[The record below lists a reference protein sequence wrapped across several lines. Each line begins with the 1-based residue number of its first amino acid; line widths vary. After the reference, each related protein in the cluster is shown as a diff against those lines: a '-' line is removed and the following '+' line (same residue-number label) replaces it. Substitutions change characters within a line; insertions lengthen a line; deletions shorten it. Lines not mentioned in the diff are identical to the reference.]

1 MKKNETADLN
11 EVHGK
16 MKTTEC
22 RNVTNSLNTLGNTKM
37 PLLFEIWLFDP
48 IQFGSA
54 RVWPKEKVIP
64 WRLFSIFVSMQ
75 IEKRKKLLL
84 VLLISGSVLTISM
97 TFYFYQVF
105 LSPNTLQDKKDPYL
119 LKIPSGSVYTQVAD
133 QLYEEKIINDALS
146 FSFVAKLLGYQELVK
161 PGLYQVEPNM
171 SNLDLV
177 RMLRAGNQVPVQ
189 VTFNTIRTK
198 EELAEKI
205 TANLEVSEEQL
216 LELLQ
221 DSAYI
226 RSLDFKEETILS
238 LFIPNTYEFWWNTSA
253 EGVFE
258 RMNEEYQKFW
268 TEERKAK
275 AAALGLSQKE
285 VSTLASIVQ
294 AESQKSDERARIA
307 GVYLNRLRTQMP
319 LQADPT
325 LVFALGDFTLK
336 RVLNV
341 HKEINSPYNTY
352 LNQGLPPGPIN
363 LPDINSLDAVLNAET
378 HEYLYFCAKEDF
390 SGYHS
395 FAVSYNEHLN
405 NARRYQQ
412 ALNKANI
419 Y

>member
-1 MKKNETADLN
+1 
-11 EVHGK
+11 
-16 MKTTEC
+16 
-22 RNVTNSLNTLGNTKM
+22 
-37 PLLFEIWLFDP
+37 
-48 IQFGSA
+48 
-54 RVWPKEKVIP
+54 
-64 WRLFSIFVSMQ
+64 MQ
-75 IEKRKKLLL
+75 IDKRKKLLL

-97 TFYFYQVF
+97 IFYFYQVF
-105 LSPNTLQDKKDPYL
+105 LSPNTLQDKQEPYL
-119 LKIPSGSVYTQVAD
+119 LKIPSGSIYSQVAD
-133 QLYEEKIINDALS
+133 QLYNEKVINDALS

-161 PGLYQVEPNM
+161 PGMYQIEPRM

-177 RMLRAGNQVPVQ
+177 RMLRAGRQVPVK

-216 LELLQ
+216 LELIQ
-221 DSAYI
+221 DSVYI
-226 RSLDFKEETILS
+226 SSFDFEEETILS

-253 EGVFE
+253 EGVIE
-258 RMNEEYQKFW
+258 RMNQEYKKFW

-275 AAALGLSQKE
+275 AKTLGLSQKE
-285 VSTLASIVQ
+285 VSILASIVQ

-325 LVFALGDFTLK
+325 LVFAAGDFSIK
-336 RVLNV
+336 RVTA
-341 HKEINSPYNTY
+341 KQIAIDSPYNTY
-352 LNQGLPPGPIN
+352 KYAGLPPGPIN
-363 LPDINSLDAVLNAET
+363 LPDINSLDAVLNAES
-378 HEYLYFCAKEDF
+378 HNFFYFCAKEDF

-395 FAVSYNEHLN
+395 FAVSYNDHLN

>member
-1 MKKNETADLN
+1 
-11 EVHGK
+11 
-16 MKTTEC
+16 
-22 RNVTNSLNTLGNTKM
+22 M

-54 RVWPKEKVIP
+54 RVRPKEKVIP

-105 LSPNTLQDKKDPYL
+105 LSPNTLQDKKEPYL

-205 TANLEVSEEQL
+205 TANLEASEEQV